1 MDKTFYTIS
10 EVSKK
15 YQEPQ
20 HVLRFWERHFEIL
33 KPMQS
38 SNRRYY
44 RQEDLKILS
53 SIQKL
58 LREDLFTIEG
68 AKKKLIEI
76 YGE

>member
-1 MDKTFYTIS
+1 MNKTFYTIS

>member
-1 MDKTFYTIS
+1 MEKIFYTIS
-10 EVSKK
+10 EVSSK
-15 YQEPQ
+15 YEEPQ
-20 HVLRFWERHFEIL
+20 HVLRFWEREFELL

-53 SIQKL
+53 TIQKL

-76 YGE
+76 YGK

>member
-1 MDKTFYTIS
+1 MDKIFYTIS
-10 EVSKK
+10 EVSSK
-15 YQEPQ
+15 YEEPQ
-20 HVLRFWERHFEIL
+20 HVLRFWEREFELL

-53 SIQKL
+53 TIQKL

-76 YGE
+76 YGK

>member
-1 MDKTFYTIS
+1 MEKIFYTIS
-10 EVSKK
+10 EVSSK
-15 YQEPQ
+15 YEEPQ
-20 HVLRFWERHFEIL
+20 HVLRFWEREFELL

-38 SNRRYY
+38 SNRTYY

-53 SIQKL
+53 TIQKL

-76 YGE
+76 YGK